1 MRLTINLIIL
11 FLTCR
16 VTQACPTEN
25 YVVHESRS
33 QSLSYRNG
41 RVQRRSRARGDG
53 IIPVRIGLTQSNL
66 DIGYQRLMEV
76 SHPSSLNYGKHLSH
90 EEVVGLFAPG
100 EEAVSSVKTW
110 LVASGIRTERI
121 THYENKGWLSINM
134 RISEAENLFRTQYHE
149 IDRQGEVRLGC
160 DQYSVPKHLRQHI
173 DYITPGVKPSGPMRK
188 RSVSRALR
196 RGINTNFA
204 LIEANEEVSSLSL
217 SQSAASDLPPELQKC
232 TSAFTPACFRA
243 LYGVPANNT
252 ALPGNSVGLFELFDT
267 YAQEDLDAFWAKFA
281 PEVPKG
287 TAPLPAFINGATAPV
302 PLNSTFNLGESPID
316 MTLIQSLVYPQTI
329 TLYQNEDR
337 PSSIKVVQGQFPG
350 FLNTFLDALDG
361 SYCNSTDFGITGDSP
376 GIDAV
381 YPNADPGGFKGPKMC
396 GAYKPAKVI
405 SFSYSTGEANL
416 PANYVR
422 RQCNEFMKLGLQG
435 TTFIFSSGDFGVAS
449 TPGDISPSGCTSGS
463 GQNGTIF
470 TPQMPMGC
478 PFVTI
483 AGATQIQEN
492 GTIKDPETAMQ
503 GIPGKP
509 LFTSGGGFSN
519 FHAQPD
525 YQKAAVEN
533 FFAAHDPG
541 HPSYV
546 ANADATN
553 VGVGGGLFNR
563 AGRAYPDVAAVGK
576 QYQTFI
582 KGAQASTA
590 GTSVSAPF
598 WAALVTLVNQERQ
611 AVGKGPV
618 GFINPVLYAH
628 PEVFN
633 DIVNGSNPNCGS
645 SGFSAVPGWDP
656 VTGLGTPKYP
666 ELLRLFLSLP

>member
-1 MRLTINLIIL
+1 MRLTTDLIIV
-11 FLTCR
+11 FLACR
-16 VTQACPTEN
+16 IAQACPTEN

-41 RVQRRSRARGDG
+41 RVQRRSRAKGDD
-53 IIPVRIGLTQSNL
+53 IIPVRIGLAQSNL
-66 DIGYQRLMEV
+66 DVGYQRLMDV
-76 SHPSSLNYGKHLSH
+76 SHPSSLNYGKHLTH
-90 EEVVGLFAPG
+90 EEVIDLFAPG

-121 THYENKGWLSINM
+121 AHYENKGWLSIHM

-160 DQYSVPKHLRQHI
+160 DEYSVPKRLRQHI

-204 LIEANEEVSSLSL
+204 LIEANEKVSSLSL
-217 SQSAASDLPPELQKC
+217 SQSAASELAPELQKC

-302 PLNSTFNLGESPID
+302 PLKSSFNAGESPID
-316 MTLIQSLVYPQTI
+316 MTLIQALVHPQTI
-329 TLYQNEDR
+329 TLYQDEDR

-361 SYCNSTDFGITGDSP
+361 SYCNSTDSGITGDSP

-381 YPNADPGGFKGPKMC
+381 YPNADPGGFQGPKMC

-492 GTIKDPETAMQ
+492 GTIKDPETVMQ

-533 FFAAHDPG
+533 FLATHDPG
-541 HPSYV
+541 H
-546 ANADATN
+546 A
-553 VGVGGGLFNR
+553 
-563 AGRAYPDVAAVGK
+563 
-576 QYQTFI
+576 
-582 KGAQASTA
+582 
-590 GTSVSAPF
+590 SVSAPF

-645 SGFSAVPGWDP
+645 SGFSAAPGWDP

-666 ELLRLFLSLP
+666 ELLKLFLSLP